1 MDRLP
6 LAAQV
11 RALELAP
18 LEWLAAQLRRAIS
31 PNGGSEWFRGGVL
44 LAFFV
49 GLTVLTFFVLT
60 LPSMAL
66 LKVRPLSNGVVI
78 LASVLLIGA
87 LAYGWYL
94 LVVLQLLQDTQ
105 WLSMAVMATL
115 GVAALKLIED
125 QVSENRCPY
134 CHVMDQ
140 VETVEHEHGPSQHRT
155 EQRTRDVHVGRDV
168 KEYERTRLDGER
180 VKVRETT
187 DHYERRAYDQKVTDR
202 SFTIHR
208 ACRACQRGWAI
219 HGKTTVHGHV

>member
-1 MDRLP
+1 MIVGP
-6 LAAQV
+6 K
-11 RALELAP
+11 
-18 LEWLAAQLRRAIS
+18 
-31 PNGGSEWFRGGVL
+31 RGGVL

-105 WLSMAVMATL
+105 WLSMVVMATL

-140 VETVEHEHGPSQHRT
+140 VETVEHEHGQSQHRT
-155 EQRTRDVHVGRDV
+155 EQR
-168 KEYERTRLDGER
+168 
-180 VKVRETT
+180 
-187 DHYERRAYDQKVTDR
+187 DR
-202 SFTIHR
+202 S
-208 ACRACQRGWAI
+208 A
-219 HGKTTVHGHV
+219 KP